1 MQKQMSASCQKQTY
15 SRSRCWLANSMMA
28 KMDKPLAEV
37 FSPVN
42 FGNCA
47 WAALDPAND
56 VFAIT
61 QSFLTDPSGQSR
73 DGLFIAMLIIEHEK
87 KTGHSR
93 PLDEQVPLDPRSGRR
108 WIPTRYRSGTAD
120 PDTRSDGKL
129 RQQSRWRSFENKFRF
144 TPKADIETL
153 G

>member
-1 MQKQMSASCQKQTY
+1 
-15 SRSRCWLANSMMA
+15 MMA

-37 FSPVN
+37 FSPVK
-42 FGNCA
+42 FGDCA
-47 WAALDPAND
+47 WAALDPVND

-61 QSFLTDPSGQSR
+61 QSALTDPSGQSR
-73 DGLFIAMLIIEHEK
+73 DGLFIAMLIIEYE

-120 PDTRSDGKL
+120 HDTRSDGKL
-129 RQQSRWRSFENKFRF
+129 RQHSIANRPSSVVEIYVDTTRTRSDERITKCASLIVNHFVVPEFF
-144 TPKADIETL
+144 AA
-153 G
+153 